1 MNHRYLIR
9 EADRCVKCG
18 LCLPSCPTYELR
30 REEAESPRGR
40 IALIQGWAT
49 GQLDA
54 DQTLLG
60 HLDNCLL
67 CRRCEG
73 ACPSDVAFSALMD
86 EARARLPRSVPA
98 WLPDILANPRRQS
111 TALRFAAAAAFA
123 AAHKWF
129 PSAIV
134 RRMLA
139 VAALLRE
146 SGGHSRGSRSPAGAA
161 VAGAGEKGKVALFG
175 GCMGGSVDSS
185 ALRAAA
191 QLVAACGYRV
201 EIPAA
206 QRCCGAMHAHAGY
219 AQRAAA
225 YRAANLRAFTARGY
239 AAVVTVSS
247 GCGAFLAEMDE
258 LDCAVMDAGAFVQQ
272 QGGIGALPLAR
283 VSRRV
288 AYFLPCSL
296 AAMGQQRLIRE
307 LLQDLPG
314 AQPIELQGWG
324 CCGGAGLQLLTSP
337 AEGARLVE
345 PLVKQLRESQAE
357 CVATTNSGCA
367 LQLQLAAR
375 EAGLGIFVVHP
386 LELVAEQLEN
396 NHAESLFPLRQAHH
410 AD

>member
-1 MNHRYLIR
+1 MNHRHLIR

-18 LCLPSCPTYELR
+18 LCLPSCPTYELSR
-30 REEAESPRGR
+30 VEAESPRGR

-54 DQTLLG
+54 DQTLLR

-73 ACPSDVAFSALMD
+73 ACPSNVAFSALMD
-86 EARARLPRSVPA
+86 GARAQLPHSIPA
-98 WLPDILANPRRQS
+98 WLPNILANPRRQS
-111 TALRFAAAAAFA
+111 AAMQFAAGTDFSG
-123 AAHKWF
+123 AHKWF

-139 VAALLRE
+139 IAALLRD
-146 SGGHSRGSRSPAGAA
+146 SGGHSRGSRSPGGAA
-161 VAGAGEKGKVALFG
+161 VSGTGERGKVALFG
-175 GCMGGSVDSS
+175 GCMGGSADSS
-185 ALRAAA
+185 ALQAAA
-191 QLVAACGYRV
+191 KLVAACGYRV

-225 YRAANLRAFTARGY
+225 YRAANLEAFAGRGY
-239 AAVVTVSS
+239 EAVITVSS
-247 GCGAFLAEMDE
+247 GCGSFLADISE
-258 LDCAVMDAGAFVQQ
+258 LDCVVMDAGAFVQQ
-272 QGGIGALPLAR
+272 RGGVGKLPLAR
-283 VSRRV
+283 VSRRI

-296 AAMGQQRLIRE
+296 AAMGQQQLIQE
-307 LLQDLPG
+307 LLQELPG
-314 AQPIELQGWG
+314 AKLIELQGRG
-324 CCGGAGLQLLTSP
+324 CCGGAGLQLLTRTG
-337 AEGARLVE
+337 EGARLVE
-345 PLVKQLRESQAE
+345 PLIKQLRESRVE
-357 CVATTNSGCA
+357 TVATTNSGCA

-396 NHAESLFPLRQAHH
+396 NHAESLFPLRQVHH